1 MRDNGVTDYHGQ
13 KCRIWDVFF
22 KTVLERFT
30 HGLDVR
36 CGGKSQEWTGLSHW
50 MFEAATYQD
59 EKIVG
64 EDLGRNTIYEQV
76 LMVL

>member
-1 MRDNGVTDYHGQ
+1 MASVFSSHLLRKGVQIDQMRDNGVTDYHGQ

-36 CGGKSQEWTGLSHW
+36 CGGKSQE
-50 MFEAATYQD
+50 
-59 EKIVG
+59 
-64 EDLGRNTIYEQV
+64 
-76 LMVL
+76 